1 MSPIGILGFFLV
13 VKLPW
18 LPGKHREATVALHM
32 ISNATWSSSGCHENA
47 TREGLQDFTDF
58 AFFGTSAYV
67 DSGMT
72 KSESY
77 KKRCHFAWF
86 HD

>member
-1 MSPIGILGFFLV
+1 MSNIGILGFLWL
-13 VKLPW
+13 KGLSTKRLYYE
-18 LPGKHREATVALHM
+18 LPGPQR
-32 ISNATWSSSGCHENA
+32 WSSSGCHENA

-72 KSESY
+72 KSESD
-77 KKRCHFAWF
+77 KKKGAKFWAWLS
-86 HD
+86 